1 MCKRQNVRAMPFR
14 LRVLCQVSLSTD
26 IYMWEP
32 GSLIRYRTLPGGV
45 NYTTKIVLTE
55 LFIQEGNAICRNNNI
70 LNENKSLS
78 HTKKR

>member
-1 MCKRQNVRAMPFR
+1 MCKRQNVRAMPF
-14 LRVLCQVSLSTD
+14 LLQVLCQVSLSTD
-26 IYMWEP
+26 IYMWKP

-45 NYTTKIVLTE
+45 EIVLTE
-55 LFIQEGNAICRNNNI
+55 LFTQEGNAICQNSNI